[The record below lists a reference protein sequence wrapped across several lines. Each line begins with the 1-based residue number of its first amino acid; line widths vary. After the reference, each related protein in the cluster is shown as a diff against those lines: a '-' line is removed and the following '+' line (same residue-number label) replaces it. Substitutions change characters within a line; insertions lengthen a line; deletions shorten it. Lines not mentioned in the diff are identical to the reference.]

1 MTVEGFLV
9 TCAED
14 VVGEGATLKPALDKL
29 NGVLATLDN
38 RKAEIQ
44 QSIKGLN
51 SYAMSFG
58 EVLSGGPFF
67 KAYIANLIPG
77 QFIQPFVD
85 SAFSDLGLDP
95 NVLLPSQRTDP
106 QTGQPGT
113 PALPAPYPRTGQ
125 AGEPRMTLPDAI
137 TGNPGDQACGPPAIA
152 LPGPGCYPYREPSPA
167 PAPGGPPPG
176 PPAKQ
181 VPDPNA
187 STPPTPSPVFVP
199 APGEPTASSEAGNDQ

>member
-67 KAYIANLIPG
+67 KAYIADRKS
-77 QFIQPFVD
+77 V
-85 SAFSDLGLDP
+85 
-95 NVLLPSQRTDP
+95 V
-106 QTGQPGT
+106 
-113 PALPAPYPRTGQ
+113 
-125 AGEPRMTLPDAI
+125 
-137 TGNPGDQACGPPAIA
+137 
-152 LPGPGCYPYREPSPA
+152 
-167 PAPGGPPPG
+167 
-176 PPAKQ
+176 
-181 VPDPNA
+181 
-187 STPPTPSPVFVP
+187 
-199 APGEPTASSEAGNDQ
+199 